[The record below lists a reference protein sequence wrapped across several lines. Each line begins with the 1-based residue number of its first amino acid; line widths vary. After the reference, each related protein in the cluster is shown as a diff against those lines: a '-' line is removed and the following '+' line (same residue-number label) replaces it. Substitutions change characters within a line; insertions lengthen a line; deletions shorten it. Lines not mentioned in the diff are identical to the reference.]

1 MMNDFICDF
10 RRDGFVS
17 KMDAT
22 DATTIAVF
30 GMGKIWENDVDLPTF
45 AQYVGC
51 SFLTQN
57 IHEENIHD

>member
-17 KMDAT
+17 EMDAT

-30 GMGKIWENDVDLPTF
+30 GMGKIWENDVSSRARFPKVHHC
-45 AQYVGC
+45 Y
-51 SFLTQN
+51 
-57 IHEENIHD
+57 